1 VGDTRCEGVIR
12 YTCKLPCLLASSI
25 KCCEYSHSG
34 SLVHS
39 HYDVSPNDNPTPLY
53 LSQDNRLQD
62 GPHEYEYMDDQD
74 QPKPPTGEY
83 QTIPDDFLTPPPA
96 SNQTLP
102 ELYEYQDIPSNMLTH
117 PWSPDSAYETPMD
130 AKAKARTI
138 ASPIQYPPVI
148 TDYETPIDAMKT
160 L

>member
-1 VGDTRCEGVIR
+1 MF
-12 YTCKLPCLLASSI
+12 
-25 KCCEYSHSG
+25 
-34 SLVHS
+34 S
-39 HYDVSPNDNPTPLY
+39 HYDASPNDNPTPLY

-102 ELYEYQDIPSNMLTH
+102 QPYEYQDIPSNMLTH